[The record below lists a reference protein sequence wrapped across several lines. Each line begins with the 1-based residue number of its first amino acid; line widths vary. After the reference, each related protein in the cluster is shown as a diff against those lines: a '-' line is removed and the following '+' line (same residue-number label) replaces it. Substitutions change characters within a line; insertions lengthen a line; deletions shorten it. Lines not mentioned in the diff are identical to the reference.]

1 MALEIHIGGS
11 RQVAKT
17 NTWGQH
23 MADAVECGRAER
35 GGRRLDAAFWRESLA
50 PYAKPDLR
58 RSVFDVATSVVA
70 YLVLTAVM
78 YAALDV
84 SLLLVL
90 VLAVPAAGFL
100 VRTFIVFHDCA
111 HGSFLPWR
119 RANHWLGIACGLVVY
134 SPFHIWRHEHAVH
147 HASAGDLDR
156 RGRGDVET
164 RTVAEWAGRSRPKRL
179 GYRAFRNPLVMR
191 GRGPIWALMIAP
203 RLVPG
208 WARARFGRTII
219 ATNIALAVLLVGLCA
234 LVGWR
239 AVLVVQLPTAM
250 LAGAVGIWMFYVQ
263 HQFEDVYWE
272 RKEDWS
278 YAEAALRGSSYLKL
292 PSLLQFFTGNI
303 GLHHVHHLSAR
314 IPNYNLQHAHDKNPV
329 FHNVPRLNAWDGVR
343 ALKLKLYDEDRG
355 RMVGFREARTTRAA
369 VATNRG
375 RRLSRD
381 SVPNRANTVI
391 AERHSSKQRHG
402 PVGARRP
409 GRAAQPDG

>member
-1 MALEIHIGGS
+1 MD
-11 RQVAKT
+11 
-17 NTWGQH
+17 
-23 MADAVECGRAER
+23 DAVIRGDAER
-35 GGRRLDAAFWRESLA
+35 GSRRLDAAGWRESLA
-50 PYAKPDLR
+50 PYARPDLR

-70 YLVLTAVM
+70 YLALTAVM

-119 RANHWLGIACGLVVY
+119 RANHWLGIACGLLVY

-164 RTVAEWAGRSRPKRL
+164 LTVAEWAALSRPKRL
-179 GYRAFRNPLVMR
+179 AYRTFRNPLVML
-191 GRGPIWALMIAP
+191 GLGPIWALMIAP

-219 ATNIALAVLLVGLCA
+219 ATNIALTVLLVGLCA

-239 AVLVVQLPTAM
+239 AVVVVQLPTAM

-314 IPNYNLQHAHDKNPV
+314 IPNYNLQRAHDENPV
-329 FHNVPRLNAWDGVR
+329 FHDVPRLNAWDGVR

-369 VATNRG
+369 VATNG
-375 RRLSRD
+375 RRRPSRD

-391 AERHSSKQRHG
+391 AERHSSK
-402 PVGARRP
+402 
-409 GRAAQPDG
+409 